1 MQAVDIP
8 ARPVELNAELH
19 CVGRRCDIFQF
30 HAAHMGLRAA
40 RGALEQL
47 RSRFQLIR
55 AIGSGGE
62 TNPAHA
68 FWRQMADEGLVDVLL
83 DECGRVLW
91 PEPQSSVLP
100 ARVAIVAQS
109 NE

>member
-1 MQAVDIP
+1 MQAVEIP
-8 ARPVELNAELH
+8 DRAAELNAELH

-30 HAAHMGLRAA
+30 HAAHPGLRAA
-40 RGALEQL
+40 RSALRQL
-47 RSRFQLIR
+47 RDQFRLIR
-55 AIGSGGE
+55 AIGPGGE
-62 TNPAHA
+62 ANPAHA

-91 PEPQSSVLP
+91 PAPPIPALP
-100 ARVAIVAQS
+100 ARLPVRQS

>member
-1 MQAVDIP
+1 MQAVEIP
-8 ARPVELNAELH
+8 DRAGELNAELH

-30 HAAHMGLRAA
+30 QSAHVGLRAA
-40 RGALEQL
+40 RGALERL
-47 RSRFQLIR
+47 RNQFSLIR
-55 AIGSGGE
+55 AIGAGGE
-62 TNPAHA
+62 KNPAHA

-91 PEPQSSVLP
+91 PAPPGRALTVGRP
-100 ARVAIVAQS
+100 AAQS